1 MNRVNSN
8 NISEISDAD
17 LQTGEF
23 QFTDE
28 VFQTKISKGLK
39 NALYPFHQTKI
50 NEFEFD
56 FIKSYLFSLYESV
69 RIDSNIEIIAF
80 NTHASLQNPIVIAP
94 QIRSRDENN
103 NVILENQLITVD
115 IGFGKSQYQMSIYMR
130 VDAGPGF
137 DVINNYYV
145 AALGIEPESITP
157 SGLIDYVY
165 TESLKNSF
173 YRNKI
178 ISLKTNP
185 TESQEVIKID
195 TLPVTEFE
203 NETIDEIYI
212 PDNIKNEFIRF
223 ENTIKNYKNIRYGLR
238 YLLCGE
244 PGTGKTKTIR
254 AMINLCFGHATII
267 LVQGHQ
273 KLKTAIELS

>member
-80 NTHASLQNPIVIAP
+80 NTHASLQNPIVVAP

-223 ENTIKNYKNIRYGLR
+223 ENN
-238 YLLCGE
+238 
-244 PGTGKTKTIR
+244 
-254 AMINLCFGHATII
+254 
-267 LVQGHQ
+267 
-273 KLKTAIELS
+273 